1 MKHPLL
7 LLAALLLA
15 PAAAHADVPAWAN
28 DPCVGLDCAATPAGV
43 GQSSLLPEMTISS
56 AIAYAQAARSLSGA
70 MTEFVSVNA
79 RQYQEE
85 SAQAVDSA
93 VKDTVKSPLGA
104 ALTKNYA
111 GSDADTISVSIML
124 QRVTDPAVRVFA
136 QEAVDASSGTL
147 YVRLMLYRSPDATP
161 PAGFVP
167 WPGRRVRLN
176 SQDVRVGRHNEMTLW
191 VQDDEAG
198 LTWVEQWPMGG
209 ADLMKD
215 GQVQTSFIFD
225 RAHERWMASTK
236 GTPP

>member
-1 MKHPLL
+1 MKTMLL
-7 LLAALLLA
+7 LFTALLLA
-15 PAAAHADVPAWAN
+15 PGSAHADVPAWAN

-56 AIAYAQAARSLSGA
+56 AIAYAQAARSLSSA

-85 SAQAVDSA
+85 AAQSVDSA
-93 VKDTVKSPLGA
+93 VKDSVKSPLGA
-104 ALTKNYA
+104 ALTKSYA
-111 GSDADTISVSIML
+111 ASDADTISVSIML
-124 QRVTDPAVRVFA
+124 QRVEDPGVRVYA

-147 YVRLMLYRSPDATP
+147 YVRLLLYRSPDAVP

-167 WPGRRVRLN
+167 WPGRRIRLN
-176 SQDVRVGRHNEMTLW
+176 SQDIRVGRHNEMTLW
-191 VQDDEAG
+191 VQDEEAG

-209 ADLMKD
+209 ADLMQD
-215 GQVQTSFIFD
+215 GQVRSTFIFD
-225 RAHERWMASTK
+225 RIHDRWMASTK